1 MRSESGSDTA
11 RRRPPEGSGG
21 NVCLQTF
28 NPGHRCSHELEPSAA
43 EVTSSI
49 DFLFPED
56 RSPAPSDPP
65 TLPRYRELQ
74 DCEISKRFVC
84 IFIDISH
91 VTVTSPPFHWFFF
104 GICSI
109 CFSLRPSPAVVLGAF
124 TSLVFS
130 FAPSARP
137 ALFKKKKN
145 EKKRKGKTRHVLL

>member
-1 MRSESGSDTA
+1 MTSIPPTPNLLLFFLFFFLTPKPSPRLVASLMRSESRSDTA

-28 NPGHRCSHELEPSAA
+28 NPGHSCSHELEPSAA

-49 DFLFPED
+49 NFLFPED

-91 VTVTSPPFHWFFF
+91 VTVTSPPFI
-104 GICSI
+104 GS
-109 CFSLRPSPAVVLGAF
+109 
-124 TSLVFS
+124 SLVFAV
-130 FAPSARP
+130 FAFLCVPP
-137 ALFKKKKN
+137 PPLF
-145 EKKRKGKTRHVLL
+145 